1 MEEIRNEIIP
11 FVAKE
16 TTISIPTI
24 NKVKEFVSISMR
36 YKYNASVESGRYCI
50 DAKSIMGLFSL
61 DVSKPLNLIIEYPA
75 GEEEIANDFLE
86 SIKDF
91 ITNE

>member
-1 MEEIRNEIIP
+1 MEEIKNEIIP

-24 NKVKEFVSISMR
+24 NKVKEFVSVSMC
-36 YKYNASVESGRYCI
+36 YKYNASIESGRYCI

-61 DVSKPLNLIIEYPA
+61 DVSKPLKLIIEYPA
-75 GEEEIANDFLE
+75 GKEDIANDFLE

-91 ITNE
+91 IINK